1 MGIEIRRVET
11 KRERKQ
17 FIKFAWKVYR
27 ADPELDRQWV
37 PPVISDYMK
46 TLDTKRYPLY
56 DHADLAMFTAWREGR
71 MVGTIA
77 AIENR
82 RHNEI
87 HQDKV
92 GFWGFFECYD
102 DQDVANALFNAAAA
116 WLKTK
121 GLDTMRGPV
130 SPSMNDQCG
139 MLVRGF
145 DSPPVFLMLYN
156 PEYYNRLV
164 MNYGHHVG
172 QELLAWYIDQDKID
186 IARLRKIG
194 QHMMKREQ
202 LTIRTIN
209 MKDFDREVARI
220 RAIYNKA
227 WEKNWGFVPM
237 TDKEFDFMAKSMKSV
252 AKEHFIYFVEDKDGR
267 TIGFSLTLPD
277 MNIPLKH
284 VNGNPFTPW
293 GLLRFWWYGRN
304 IKAFRT
310 ITMGVLPEYR
320 NKGVDSMLNAH
331 IADYGGQHGLYSS
344 EMSWV
349 LKSNEAMS
357 KLAKVIGGIP
367 YKEYVIYEKTLV

>member
-46 TLDTKRYPLY
+46 TLDTERYPLY

-82 RHNEI
+82 RHNEV
-87 HQDKV
+87 HNDKV

-102 DQDVANALFNAAAA
+102 DQDVANALFDAAAA

-156 PEYYNRLV
+156 PDYYNRLV
-164 MNYGHHVG
+164 RNYGHHVG

-209 MKDFDREVARI
+209 MKDFEREVARI
-220 RAIYNKA
+220 RDIYNKA

-293 GLLRFWWYGRN
+293 GLLKFWWYGRN

-367 YKEYVIYEKTLV
+367 YKEYVIYEKAI

>member
-367 YKEYVIYEKTLV
+367 YKEYVIYEKALV

>member
-46 TLDTKRYPLY
+46 TLDTERYPLY

-82 RHNEI
+82 RHNEV
-87 HQDKV
+87 HNDKV

-102 DQDVANALFNAAAA
+102 DQDVANALFDAAAA

-156 PEYYNRLV
+156 PDYYNRLV
-164 MNYGHHVG
+164 RNYGHHVG

-209 MKDFDREVARI
+209 MKDFEREVARI
-220 RAIYNKA
+220 RDIYNKA

-293 GLLRFWWYGRN
+293 GLLKFWWYGRN

-367 YKEYVIYEKTLV
+367 YKEYVIYEKAL

>member
-1 MGIEIRRVET
+1 MSIEIRRVNT
-11 KRERKQ
+11 SHERKQ

-27 ADPELDRQWV
+27 KDPELNRNWV

-46 TLDTKRYPLY
+46 TLDTERYPLY
-56 DHADLAMFTAWREGR
+56 EHADLAMFTAWKNGV
-71 MVGTIA
+71 MAGTIA
-77 AIENR
+77 AIQNR

-87 HQDKV
+87 HYDKV
-92 GFWGFFECYD
+92 GFWGFFECVN
-102 DQDVANALFNAAAA
+102 DQKVADALFEAAAM
-116 WLKTK
+116 WLKSK

-139 MLVRGF
+139 MLTKGY

-156 PEYYNRLV
+156 PPYYNELCL
-164 MNYGHHVG
+164 NSGHKVG
-172 QELLAWYIDQDKID
+172 QELLAWYIDQKMIDISRLSRIAQHVLKREGLTVRDMDMKNFDSEVDKI
-186 IARLRKIG
+186 
-194 QHMMKREQ
+194 RE
-202 LTIRTIN
+202 
-209 MKDFDREVARI
+209 
-220 RAIYNKA
+220 IYNKA

-252 AKEHFIYFVEDKDGR
+252 ADPHFIYFVEDKDGR
-267 TIGFSLTLPD
+267 AIGFSLSLPD
-277 MNIPLKH
+277 INQALKH

-293 GLLRFWWYGRN
+293 GLVKFLWYKRN
-304 IKAFRT
+304 ISMFRT

-320 NKGVDSMLNAH
+320 NKGIDSILNAR
-331 IADYGGQHGLYSS
+331 ISEYGGKYGLFAS

-367 YKEYVIYEKTLV
+367 YKEYVIYEKAI

>member
-1 MGIEIRRVET
+1 MSVEIRRVQGRKET
-11 KRERKQ
+11 RR
-17 FIKFAWKVYR
+17 FIKFAWKIYR
-27 ADPELDRQWV
+27 KDPELNRYWV
-37 PPVISDYMK
+37 PPVIADYMK
-46 TLDTKRYPLY
+46 TLDKENYPFY
-56 DHADLAMFTAWREGR
+56 DHADIVLFTAWKNGR

-82 RHNEI
+82 RHNRI
-87 HQDKV
+87 HRDKA
-92 GFWGFFECYD
+92 GFWGFFECVNE
-102 DQDVANALFNAAAA
+102 QPVANALFDAASQ
-116 WLKTK
+116 WLKAK

-139 MLVRGF
+139 MLVKGF

-156 PEYYNRLV
+156 PPYYNNLV
-164 MNYGHHVG
+164 LNAGHRIG

-186 IARLRKIG
+186 IQRLRKISEY
-194 QHMMKREQ
+194 MKKREQ
-202 LTIRTIN
+202 LTIRTID
-209 MKDFDREVARI
+209 MKDFDNEIDKIRE
-220 RAIYNKA
+220 IYNKA

-237 TDKEFDFMAKSMKSV
+237 TDREFDFMAKSMKPI
-252 AKEHFIYFVEDKDGR
+252 AREHFIYFVEDRNGR
-267 TIGFSLTLPD
+267 TVGFSLTLPD

-293 GLLRFWWYGRN
+293 GLFRFWWFGRN
-304 IKAFRT
+304 IRAYRT

-320 NKGVDSMLNAH
+320 SKGVDSLLNVH

-367 YKEYVIYEKTLV
+367 YKEYVIYEKEI